1 LDARSRLALSAAF
14 GVAVSIPVFLFA
26 EWQVAVLAGWDA
38 MSAVFVLSVYLSTRG
53 ADSARTSELA
63 RKEDDSRVVSEAI
76 LVGASIISLV
86 AVVFALLAAR
96 GVQRDLKTALT
107 ALVVVSVLF
116 SWSAVHTIFMLRYAR
131 LYYAEDGGI
140 DFHTDEAPDFGDFLY
155 IALTIGM
162 TFQVSDTD
170 LTSRAIRRTALRHAL
185 LSYMF
190 GVAVFATTINIVGT
204 LLTS

>member
-1 LDARSRLALSAAF
+1 VDARSRLALSAAV
-14 GVAVSIPVFLFA
+14 GVVVFIPVFIFA

-38 MSAVFVLSVYLSTRG
+38 TAAVFVLSVYLTTRG
-53 ADSARTSELA
+53 ADSSRTSELA
-63 RKEDDSRVVSEAI
+63 RKEDDSRIVAEAI
-76 LVGASIISLV
+76 LVGASVFSLV
-86 AVVFALLAAR
+86 GVVFALLAAR
-96 GVQRDLKTALT
+96 GMQRDLKTGIT
-107 ALVVVSVLF
+107 AIVVVSVLF
-116 SWSAVHTIFMLRYAR
+116 SWAAVHTIFMLRYAR

-140 DFHTDEAPDFGDFLY
+140 NFHTDDAPDYTDFLY
-155 IALTIGM
+155 VALTLGM

-190 GVAVFATTINIVGT
+190 GVAVFATTINIVAT

>member
-1 LDARSRLALSAAF
+1 MDARSRLALST
-14 GVAVSIPVFLFA
+14 AVGIVVFIPVMIFA

-38 MSAVFVLSVYLSTRG
+38 TSAVFVLLVYLSTRG
-53 ADSARTSELA
+53 ADSSRTSELA

-76 LVGASIISLV
+76 LIGASVISLV

-96 GVQRDLKTALT
+96 GIQRDLKMGIT

-116 SWSAVHTIFMLRYAR
+116 SWSAVHTIFMLRYTR
-131 LYYAEDGGI
+131 LYYAQDGGI

-155 IALTIGM
+155 IALTVGM

-170 LTSRAIRRTALRHAL
+170 LTSRAIRRAALRHAL

>member
-1 LDARSRLALSAAF
+1 VDARSRLALSAAV
-14 GVAVSIPVFLFA
+14 GVVVSIPVFVFA

-38 MSAVFVLSVYLSTRG
+38 TCAVFMLSVYLTIRG
-53 ADSARTSELA
+53 ADSSRTSELA
-63 RKEDDSRVVSEAI
+63 RREDDSRGAAEAI
-76 LVGASIISLV
+76 LVGASVFSLV
-86 AVVFALLAAR
+86 GVVFALLAAR
-96 GVQRDLKTALT
+96 GMPRDLKTGIT
-107 ALVVVSVLF
+107 AIVVVSVLF
-116 SWSAVHTIFMLRYAR
+116 SWAAVHTIFMLRYAR

-140 DFHTDEAPDFGDFLY
+140 DFHSDEAPDFGDFLY
-155 IALTIGM
+155 VSLTLGM

-170 LTSRAIRRTALRHAL
+170 LNSRAIRRTALRHAL

>member
-1 LDARSRLALSAAF
+1 VDARSRLALSAAV
-14 GVAVSIPVFLFA
+14 GVVVFIPVFIFA

-38 MSAVFVLSVYLSTRG
+38 TAAVFVLSVYLTTRG
-53 ADSARTSELA
+53 ADSSRTSQLA
-63 RKEDDSRVVSEAI
+63 RKEDDSRIVAEAI
-76 LVGASIISLV
+76 LVGASVFSLV
-86 AVVFALLAAR
+86 GVVFALLAAR
-96 GVQRDLKTALT
+96 GMQRDLKTGIT
-107 ALVVVSVLF
+107 AIVVVSVLF
-116 SWSAVHTIFMLRYAR
+116 SWAAVHTIFTLRYAR

-140 DFHTDEAPDFGDFLY
+140 NFHTDDAPDYTDFLY
-155 IALTIGM
+155 VALTLGM

-190 GVAVFATTINIVGT
+190 GVAVFATTINIVAT

>member
-1 LDARSRLALSAAF
+1 VDARSRLALSAAF
-14 GVAVSIPVFLFA
+14 GVAVSIPVFIFA
-26 EWQVAVLAGWDA
+26 EWQMAVLAGWDA
-38 MSAVFVLSVYLSTRG
+38 TSAVFVLSVFLSTRG

-96 GVQRDLKTALT
+96 GMQRDLKTGIT
-107 ALVVVSVLF
+107 AIVVVSVLF
-116 SWSAVHTIFMLRYAR
+116 SWSSVHTIFMLRYAR
-131 LYYAEDGGI
+131 LYYAQDGGI

-155 IALTIGM
+155 IALTVGM

>member
-1 LDARSRLALSAAF
+1 VDARSRLALSAAV
-14 GVAVSIPVFLFA
+14 GVVVFIPIFIFA
-26 EWQVAVLAGWDA
+26 EWQVALLAGWDA
-38 MSAVFVLSVYLSTRG
+38 TAAVFVLSVYLTTRG

-76 LVGASIISLV
+76 LVGASIFSLV
-86 AVVFALLAAR
+86 GVVFALLAAR
-96 GVQRDLKTALT
+96 GVQRDLKTGIT
-107 ALVVVSVLF
+107 AVVVVSVLF
-116 SWSAVHTIFMLRYAR
+116 SWAAVHTIFMLRYAR

-140 DFHTDEAPDFGDFLY
+140 NFHTDDAPDYTDFLY
-155 IALTIGM
+155 VALTLGM

-170 LTSRAIRRTALRHAL
+170 LTSRAIRRTALQHAL

-190 GVAVFATTINIVGT
+190 GVAIFATTINIVAT

>member
-1 LDARSRLALSAAF
+1 VDARSRLALSAAV
-14 GVAVSIPVFLFA
+14 GVAVSIPVFIFT

-38 MSAVFVLSVYLSTRG
+38 TSAVFVLSVYLSTRG
-53 ADSARTSELA
+53 ADSARTGELA

-96 GVQRDLKTALT
+96 GAQRDLKTGIT
-107 ALVVVSVLF
+107 AIVVVSVLF

-140 DFHTDEAPDFGDFLY
+140 DFHTDAPPDFGDFLY

>member
-1 LDARSRLALSAAF
+1 VDARSRLALSAAL
-14 GVAVSIPVFLFA
+14 GVAVSIPVFIFA

-53 ADSARTSELA
+53 ADSERTSELA

-116 SWSAVHTIFMLRYAR
+116 SWSAVHTIFTLRYAR
-131 LYYAEDGGI
+131 LYYAQDGGI

-155 IALTIGM
+155 IALTVGM

>member
-1 LDARSRLALSAAF
+1 
-14 GVAVSIPVFLFA
+14 
-26 EWQVAVLAGWDA
+26 
-38 MSAVFVLSVYLSTRG
+38 
-53 ADSARTSELA
+53 
-63 RKEDDSRVVSEAI
+63 
-76 LVGASIISLV
+76 
-86 AVVFALLAAR
+86 
-96 GVQRDLKTALT
+96 
-107 ALVVVSVLF
+107 
-116 SWSAVHTIFMLRYAR
+116 MLRYAR
-131 LYYAEDGGI
+131 LYYAQDGGI
-140 DFHTDEAPDFGDFLY
+140 DFHTDEAPNFGDFLY

>member
-1 LDARSRLALSAAF
+1 VDARSRLALSAAF
-14 GVAVSIPVFLFA
+14 GVAVSIPVFIFA

-38 MSAVFVLSVYLSTRG
+38 TSAVFVLSVYLSTRG

-86 AVVFALLAAR
+86 AAVFALLAAR
-96 GVQRDLKTALT
+96 GAQRDLKTGIT
-107 ALVVVSVLF
+107 AIVVVSVLF
-116 SWSAVHTIFMLRYAR
+116 SWTAVHTIFMLRYAR

>member
-1 LDARSRLALSAAF
+1 
-14 GVAVSIPVFLFA
+14 VAG
-26 EWQVAVLAGWDA
+26 LAGWDVT
-38 MSAVFVLSVYLSTRG
+38 SAVFVLSVYLSTRG
-53 ADSARTSELA
+53 ADSSRTSELA
-63 RKEDDSRVVSEAI
+63 RKEDDSRVVAETI

-86 AVVFALLAAR
+86 AAVFALLAAR
-96 GVQRDLKTALT
+96 GVQRDLKTGIT
-107 ALVVVSVLF
+107 AIVVVSVLF
-116 SWSAVHTIFMLRYAR
+116 SWAAVHTIFMLRYAR

-140 DFHTDEAPDFGDFLY
+140 DFHTEEAPDFGDFLY

>member
-1 LDARSRLALSAAF
+1 VDARSRLALSAAV
-14 GVAVSIPVFLFA
+14 GVVVFIPVFIFA

-38 MSAVFVLSVYLSTRG
+38 TAAVFVLSVYLTLRG

-63 RKEDDSRVVSEAI
+63 RKEDDSRVVAEAI
-76 LVGASIISLV
+76 LVGASVFSLV
-86 AVVFALLAAR
+86 GVVFALLAAR
-96 GVQRDLKTALT
+96 GMQRDLKTAIT
-107 ALVVVSVLF
+107 AIVVVSVLF
-116 SWSAVHTIFMLRYAR
+116 SWAAVHVIFMLRYAR

-140 DFHTDEAPDFGDFLY
+140 NFHTDEAPDYNDFLY
-155 IALTIGM
+155 VALTLGM

-170 LTSRAIRRTALRHAL
+170 LNSRAIRRTALRHAL

-190 GVAVFATTINIVGT
+190 GVAVFATTINIIGT

>member
-1 LDARSRLALSAAF
+1 MDARSRLALSAAF
-14 GVAVSIPVFLFA
+14 GIAVSIPVFIFA

-38 MSAVFVLSVYLSTRG
+38 TSAVFVLSVYLSTWG

-76 LVGASIISLV
+76 LVGASIISLI

-96 GVQRDLKTALT
+96 GVQRDLKTGIT

-131 LYYAEDGGI
+131 LYYAQDGGI

-155 IALTIGM
+155 IALTVGM

-170 LTSRAIRRTALRHAL
+170 LTSRAIRRAALRHAL

>member
-1 LDARSRLALSAAF
+1 VDARSRLALSAAV
-14 GVAVSIPVFLFA
+14 GVVVFIPVFIFA

-38 MSAVFVLSVYLSTRG
+38 TAAVFVLSVYLTTRG
-53 ADSARTSELA
+53 ADSSRTSQLA
-63 RKEDDSRVVSEAI
+63 RKEDDSRIVAEAI
-76 LVGASIISLV
+76 LVGASVFSLV

-96 GVQRDLKTALT
+96 GMQRDLKTGIT
-107 ALVVVSVLF
+107 AIVVVSVLF
-116 SWSAVHTIFMLRYAR
+116 SWAAVHTIFTLRYAR

-140 DFHTDEAPDFGDFLY
+140 NFHTDDAPDYTDFLY
-155 IALTIGM
+155 VALTLGM

-190 GVAVFATTINIVGT
+190 GVAVFATTINIVAT

>member
-1 LDARSRLALSAAF
+1 
-14 GVAVSIPVFLFA
+14 
-26 EWQVAVLAGWDA
+26 
-38 MSAVFVLSVYLSTRG
+38 
-53 ADSARTSELA
+53 
-63 RKEDDSRVVSEAI
+63 
-76 LVGASIISLV
+76 VGASIISLV

-96 GVQRDLKTALT
+96 GVQRDLKTGIT

-131 LYYAEDGGI
+131 LYYAQDGGI

-170 LTSRAIRRTALRHAL
+170 LNSRAIRRTALRHAL

>member
-1 LDARSRLALSAAF
+1 MDARSRLALSAAV
-14 GVAVSIPVFLFA
+14 GAVVFIPVFIFA
-26 EWQVAVLAGWDA
+26 EWQVAILAGWDA
-38 MSAVFVLSVYLSTRG
+38 TAAVFVLSVYLNTRG

-63 RKEDDSRVVSEAI
+63 RREDDSRVVSEAI
-76 LVGASIISLV
+76 LVGASVISLIAV
-86 AVVFALLAAR
+86 AFALLAAR
-96 GVQRDLKTALT
+96 GMPRDLKTGIT
-107 ALVVVSVLF
+107 AIVVISVLF
-116 SWSAVHTIFMLRYAR
+116 SWAAVHTIFMLRYAR

-140 DFHTDEAPDFGDFLY
+140 DWHSDEPPDYGDFLY
-155 IALTIGM
+155 VALTLGM

-170 LTSRAIRRTALRHAL
+170 INSRAIRRAAMWHAL